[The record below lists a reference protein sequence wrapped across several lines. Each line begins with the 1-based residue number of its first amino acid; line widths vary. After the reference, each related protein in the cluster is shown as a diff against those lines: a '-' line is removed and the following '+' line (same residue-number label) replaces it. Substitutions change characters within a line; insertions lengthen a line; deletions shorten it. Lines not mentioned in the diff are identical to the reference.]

1 MVIKFLAFLLNY
13 MQFSILNSTIDIAIA
28 LSASHIIASC
38 ISKSV
43 IFKYDIPLPGLNS
56 DFCGLCQVFFE
67 QCNIISRHS
76 LSSSDFVSSFLLVT

>member
-28 LSASHIIASC
+28 QSASHIIASC
-38 ISKSV
+38 ISESV

-56 DFCGLCQVFFE
+56 DFCGLCQFF
-67 QCNIISRHS
+67 
-76 LSSSDFVSSFLLVT
+76 LSNVISFLDIHSVPVILSVAFYL